1 MEVLTKN
8 KKICKCYHVYEN
20 DIKVFVRD
28 NNSVDFNLLQENTF
42 CCKGCG
48 TCKEEINE
56 YLNKLSTL
64 I

>member
-1 MEVLTKN
+1 MNAVKEN
-8 KKICKCYHVYEN
+8 RKICKCYHVHEN
-20 DIKVFVRD
+20 DIKKVVREH
-28 NNSVDFNLLQENTF
+28 NSVDFEVLQENTF

-56 YLNKLSTL
+56 YLNKLSSQ